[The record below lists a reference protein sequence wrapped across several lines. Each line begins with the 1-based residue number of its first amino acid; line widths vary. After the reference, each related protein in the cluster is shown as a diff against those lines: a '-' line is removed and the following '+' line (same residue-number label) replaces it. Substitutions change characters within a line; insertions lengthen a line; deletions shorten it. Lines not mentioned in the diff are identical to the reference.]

1 MIKSNQLFFLPV
13 LAVLLSGCAQPLWG
27 GHWKTEEKWQ
37 DYKKGQPYLESGKES
52 QNTQWNHKEEWFVQ
66 DWVAQHES
74 GRELIAGFYR
84 SDILREQT
92 AKDGKPVLVVGP
104 QFYRLSGYDK
114 RRVITSV
121 DSVYGITE
129 RGASSVILLH
139 DWKTRRQI
147 GVYGKDGLQLE

>member
-1 MIKSNQLFFLPV
+1 MPNFKPLFSLPL
-13 LAVLLSGCAQPLWG
+13 LAVLLAGCAQPIWG
-27 GHWKTEEKWQ
+27 GHWKTEQKWQ
-37 DYKKGQPYLESGKES
+37 DYKKGQPYLENGQES

-92 AKDGKPVLVVGP
+92 ARDGKPILVVGP

-121 DSVYGITE
+121 DSVYGLSE
-129 RGASSVILLH
+129 RGSVILLH

-147 GVYGKDGLQLE
+147 GVFGKDGLQLE